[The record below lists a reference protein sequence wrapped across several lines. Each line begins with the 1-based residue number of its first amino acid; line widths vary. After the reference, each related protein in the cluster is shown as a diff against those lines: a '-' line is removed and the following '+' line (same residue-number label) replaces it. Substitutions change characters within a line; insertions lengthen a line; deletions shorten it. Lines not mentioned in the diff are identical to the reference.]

1 VNLDK
6 KWKFFWGFMKSF
18 SKLKS
23 DYKTGLMPKDEF
35 IEEAYS
41 TLHGKLHEIA
51 DQLFFAKINSITLS
65 QSNIVAEIGEL
76 NFKYALVKGD
86 MRNCA
91 VESLNF
97 EGFEPKDS
105 WIIYKIL
112 RIMSKHASL
121 GAEGLFFDIGSN
133 NGWYSLYASTLSG
146 IEVHSFEPIK
156 ATYENLLLNLKL
168 NNFTKVNHYNF
179 GLSDKSGVETFY
191 VDPCISGKS
200 SLAKLPG
207 LSHKNTERCKLESL
221 DGFVDII
228 KKPPNFIKVDVEG
241 AELSV
246 IKGGIDVIK
255 KNKPVIYVELLRKWG
270 REFGYHPQEVLDLLF
285 VEGYQ
290 CFFSSKANEL
300 IEIKEINEKTV
311 ATNFLFLNKQ
321 HNDLKQDLCGVE

>member
-1 VNLDK
+1 
-6 KWKFFWGFMKSF
+6 MKSF

-23 DYKTGLMPKDEF
+23 DFKTGLVSKEGF

-51 DQLFFAKINSITLS
+51 GQLFRAKINSITLS
-65 QSNIVAEIGEL
+65 QNNIVAEIGEL

-86 MRNCA
+86 MRNCV

-105 WIIYKIL
+105 WIIYRIL
-112 RIMSKHASL
+112 RMMSKHSRV
-121 GAEGLFFDIGSN
+121 GSEGRFFDIGSN

-146 IEVHSFEPIK
+146 IEVHAFEPIK
-156 ATYENLLLNLKL
+156 ATYENLLLNLQL
-168 NNFTKVNHYNF
+168 NNFTNVNHYNF
-179 GLSDKSGVETFY
+179 GLSDKGGIETFY

-207 LSHKNTERCKLESL
+207 LSHKNTERCRLESL

-246 IKGGIDVIK
+246 IRGGIDVIK
-255 KNKPVIYVELLRKWG
+255 KNKPVIYIELLRKWG

-285 VEGYQ
+285 VQGYQ
-290 CFFSSKANEL
+290 CFFSSKAHEL
-300 IEIKEINEKTV
+300 IEIKEIDENTV
-311 ATNFLFLNKQ
+311 ATNFLFLDKK
-321 HNDLKQDLCGVE
+321 HNYLKQDLCGVE